1 MAGLVFDSNFRHTIL
16 VIGFDQGTTH
26 SSFQCKQ
33 YLVGSTKGCFCGLI
47 IALIII
53 ASVDNPNSDASSK
66 KLKANLGFFLMFII
80 LSGGLVYLLFGFGA
94 S

>member
-1 MAGLVFDSNFRHTIL
+1 MDKVQNIIAQAVAVDSIWSIVLRGAIW
-16 VIGFDQGTTH
+16 
-26 SSFQCKQ
+26 
-33 YLVGSTKGCFCGLI
+33 LI

-53 ASVDNPNSDASSK
+53 VSVDNPNSQVANK

-80 LSGGLVYLLFGFGA
+80 LSGGLVYLLFGFGQ